1 MTVTT
6 TLDQKTY
13 SKEERLLAW
22 VQKALFYT
30 RKEGFTNVSPKP
42 GDIYA
47 VDMGENIGSEIN
59 GIRPCVVI
67 SGTKFNLRSGTF
79 TVVPITGREEALPGQ
94 LLITDD
100 LLEEGQVRGVIKIEM
115 ITTVSRGRVG
125 NYIGRLN
132 LKGRSQL
139 AAKLH
144 RFFSPLHRQT
154 FRFLEG
160 LSKEEQKK
168 KLC

>member
-1 MTVTT
+1 MTV
-6 TLDQKTY
+6 KT
-13 SKEERLLAW
+13 SLKEERLLKW

-30 RKEGFTNVSPKP
+30 RKERITRVSPKP

-67 SGTKFNLRSGTF
+67 SGTKYNLRSGTF
-79 TVVPITGREEALPGQ
+79 TIIPITGHDEALPGQ

-100 LLEEGQVRGVIKIEM
+100 LLDEGQVRGVIKIEM

-139 AAKLH
+139 ATKLY

-154 FRFLEG
+154 F
-160 LSKEEQKK
+160 
-168 KLC
+168 KLLTIGNSSLGQ